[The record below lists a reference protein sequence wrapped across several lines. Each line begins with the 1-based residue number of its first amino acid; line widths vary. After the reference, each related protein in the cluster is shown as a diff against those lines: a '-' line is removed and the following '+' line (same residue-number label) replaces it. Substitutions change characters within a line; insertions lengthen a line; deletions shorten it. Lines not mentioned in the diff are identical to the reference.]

1 MAEHVIKLSSEAP
14 DVSDSE
20 VSSLCGSELEL
31 EMAWGEGP
39 IAPLRTEAAADDGA
53 ANKSL
58 IAGVERSGSNGNGSS
73 RARTPQKR
81 GSEFPLARSKRLIN
95 IHPIRSAGS
104 NFQKLAEPQNEDL
117 QTEFRKGG
125 SAHENN
131 RSHAP
136 RNRRK
141 DEWNGECNA
150 CFCASIVTNDVVNC
164 ADAEQMFTRVDRRAR
179 TLMLRSFSSFAL
191 FIEAVEYVVLHFIQI
206 SLSEFIRETR
216 IARRHVVAVSP
227 EKVVNNGHAL
237 ELQSKN
243 ARPLRLDAPRTHTE
257 RHMEQNAPLETE
269 VQVTPLPDPVKAE
282 EIAIDTDDVAAASAA
297 EPTEDDNAT
306 AKAAEETGTR
316 SADGAD
322 DGESEAETT
331 VQKDAVEAQND
342 AAEDDS
348 NEVEHPSTPDEEE
361 VTEAA
366 EDNVAPVAE
375 VAAVERSSDVIAEA
389 EEKQEEPTPA
399 DGEGDAVEDAS
410 TPDAVSDNETAEE
423 NAAAQEEETPVEEAV
438 VKEDPATTDDT
449 EEKLEAP
456 LTIVKPDMVVA
467 AEGEKDGDSTPIE
480 SNKLEAPVL
489 SIDAD
494 APANPATEDQTPA
507 SGIVP
512 NSLIADGA
520 VATPEGALLYPQ
532 ELELASPAAM
542 PDLLVAATDA
552 DTESSSDPEP
562 AKPTPVDANLEA
574 VLEKIRNKLTCESVE
589 VLESGEILALPKGW
603 STRQS
608 KTNDGKTYYVSPYGH
623 TQWLRPPM
631 KTGVIYKWVHE
642 IEVTFGPGRLGLNL
656 KQIAGI
662 PGTEFTDLQ
671 VHIAEIYKLP
681 NGMASPAE
689 IYNWSVKPEKRL
701 AVNMRVT
708 MMNGI
713 SLTGYTYSEVLE
725 LLARMVRPVRIKF
738 ADTSKGIV
746 GRVEEE
752 IPHEETEEVKEA
764 RAARV
769 MQNSLRSEYF
779 QILVSY
785 ELHKQVWTATKRH
798 MRLKM
803 IEMEKKNEVMES
815 QVEAELQH
823 QESLEKERE
832 NLIQEAGSL
841 KEMIEQLDKQTAGEI
856 ESPEVL
862 RTAELAL
869 RTAELEK
876 EVTEIIAE
884 NDELQ
889 ASRVKIEETLDDLQK
904 ELDAYGDLDVDPTG
918 QHEIKFFSPAFLGS
932 MVHRGSIDTRA
943 EDARERLLEKIKAQ
957 HGHLEEEIKLEEE
970 RAKFVE
976 SEINQFQQQMDV
988 AAEAVKREDA
998 FISGERP
1005 PQMIFLENKIALLR
1019 KNLRETVAGIANAG
1033 KCGDQQQADN
1043 LSLRRAHLKDDLKAA
1058 LDEMRRMENELN
1070 VFFDVDEGKQ
1080 VKLLRS
1086 DSSIDTVNI
1095 DEAPHERASES
1106 SRLQNKL
1113 TKLQMQLHDTVVQL
1127 AKAAGEKD
1135 EARKSELGKRRLQLK
1150 DEMKVVQDQFQLLT
1164 NGTLNVAVKNKES
1177 SYLRPSV
1184 VGPPTMQD
1192 VPRRSTGGSR
1202 ASLGGI
1208 RASISGSM
1216 ASMAASRASHGGRP
1230 SESVQRGS
1238 ERHDPNVSRRSSS
1251 SASLTQ
1257 SNDSNQMP
1265 RDGTLPPDGYL
1276 RYYKREGDREPR
1288 GAIPL
1293 KHKSLEILHGK
1304 GVGKPNEFV
1313 ICSSTHQTRM
1323 VAKTRDDMLK
1333 WVMMLELAHA
1343 YFMQHGRGSID
1354 DGNAPGS
1361 VSSSVGSNA
1370 DHLANATSPG
1380 SADPELV
1387 QSLSLM
1393 IVGKSGIV
1401 LFWEDIELP
1410 YESVPLSVQIPLGSN
1425 EQVSTHPNAA
1435 MLATQEGAQDEEIH
1449 DDATGLLC
1457 WSNQGN
1463 VWEVAVEDRRIRVR
1477 AFEKQSAGFLSGITK
1492 SVSQFFFSSTAS
1504 RSGADGG
1511 ELDVNQPITYLRV
1524 LSSSMGDTVS
1534 MRSSGGEVVET
1545 ADMLVLFQDG
1555 MLERRTFSTGDVVD
1569 CSCVSQWHFDSS
1581 RVAISYFSDNF
1592 PEAHLAKVY
1601 IVSMPY
1607 VQETCFSLLVAFV
1620 CSSSRAG
1627 TNATV
1632 KYALFQFSLGV
1643 VDEDAPPEL
1652 EWACVLD
1659 FEPAFDEQIAHRFFE
1674 VESFSITRGALYL
1687 VWTQMQPIQFSTIL
1701 LPQTGQTSVRSGVF
1715 PLQGAQGRLA
1725 LAFGARVDQSSFDNN
1740 AVKGSVSFLLM
1751 EEDVKSLSGSVCVAT
1766 ASDMQKLE
1774 RLAPP
1779 VSSEAAV
1786 ERTRRRREEA
1796 SYYTSESSHFLGE
1809 NLSVEDYVR
1818 LILTHFH
1825 EYPNSASALRVS
1837 SRDVASVA
1845 EAAVS
1850 VDFQILDS
1858 KSSSGL
1864 RWEKEVNNEAPPQT
1878 EKSEADISSVTPKLV
1893 RYQLEEKRN
1902 RHVAF
1907 VEFLQRRCASVW
1919 EFIEHSDELKRHLI
1933 ENEEK
1938 LQAAIALSKFQ
1949 ASILSS
1955 SAEDEASSD
1964 VEKIQRRLTGKF
1976 LLHAI
1981 EKTVEKRG
1989 YQKEQLRLA
1998 GYNSF
2003 DVFYCEVSK
2012 IADLFHLLGDEVQ
2025 ILATSIGES
2034 DPTYLYALL
2043 EGGCAMLSMLCTPVQ
2058 SSAASFAPT
2067 GSWAFTCEVR
2077 EVLANQ
2083 ISRLSVLVGYSRDSS
2098 DKQIRWQYDEVFE
2111 SADQIRRLGTVL
2123 LDDYARFIPLV
2134 SSEEAEELRKEET
2147 FTKRVTLNP
2156 LVYIATQT
2164 PSHDS
2169 DSAVDFDQ
2177 DGAVTRKRA
2186 DLFSQCVELCE
2197 KYSYF
2202 EGMVFLVFVE
2212 DSENLS
2218 KLDCVLGKLP
2228 KSIASKRLES
2238 YCKKHE
2244 GFDNFIFRW
2253 YNGEVQNPWAQGT
2266 QEASATMMAYL
2277 LAHSQIFAPSLH
2289 KFMKSREHLRKY
2301 RWLTAVSIERYD
2313 QVATLALREAKGEQR
2328 SLPKR
2333 KTMASIAKIA
2343 AFASLSLSHPERVE
2357 EINHEVPGPRKL
2369 QELLLQLPL
2378 KEPINSQPLSPEE
2391 LVHACLSSALSAEKG
2406 DPMRT
2411 NIFLMALEALET
2423 LATDPL
2429 TKEYEEMRAGVWR
2442 SCIVDDGE
2450 LWDNLA
2456 AESAAGVNEE
2466 KLESLMRQTLLYKVM
2481 KEYASRPEHRRPEP
2495 AAIDQ
2500 DAASGTIARVRDFG
2514 SVDNTEFLQDMTDL
2528 TQPTGNSGD
2537 HQIHMVA
2544 AAMLP
2549 PSEVSDKK
2557 QETPNYSVDQGD

>member
-1 MAEHVIKLSSEAP
+1 
-14 DVSDSE
+14 
-20 VSSLCGSELEL
+20 
-31 EMAWGEGP
+31 
-39 IAPLRTEAAADDGA
+39 
-53 ANKSL
+53 
-58 IAGVERSGSNGNGSS
+58 
-73 RARTPQKR
+73 
-81 GSEFPLARSKRLIN
+81 
-95 IHPIRSAGS
+95 
-104 NFQKLAEPQNEDL
+104 
-117 QTEFRKGG
+117 
-125 SAHENN
+125 
-131 RSHAP
+131 
-136 RNRRK
+136 
-141 DEWNGECNA
+141 
-150 CFCASIVTNDVVNC
+150 
-164 ADAEQMFTRVDRRAR
+164 
-179 TLMLRSFSSFAL
+179 
-191 FIEAVEYVVLHFIQI
+191 
-206 SLSEFIRETR
+206 
-216 IARRHVVAVSP
+216 
-227 EKVVNNGHAL
+227 
-237 ELQSKN
+237 
-243 ARPLRLDAPRTHTE
+243 
-257 RHMEQNAPLETE
+257 MEQNAPLETE

-375 VAAVERSSDVIAEA
+375 VTAVERSSDVIAEA
-389 EEKQEEPTPA
+389 EEKQEEPSPA

-456 LTIVKPDMVVA
+456 LTIVTPDMVVA

-494 APANPATEDQTPA
+494 APANPATEDHTPA

-552 DTESSSDPEP
+552 DTESSSDPVSLEADAKESDQDQAKDEEGDHATITAVPEEP

-574 VLEKIRNKLTCESVE
+574 VLEKIRNKLTCELVE

-815 QVEAELQH
+815 QVEAELHH

-841 KEMIEQLDKQTAGEI
+841 KEVIEQLDKQTAGEI

-884 NDELQ
+884 NDKLQ
-889 ASRVKIEETLDDLQK
+889 ASRVKIEETLDDLQQ

-1265 RDGTLPPDGYL
+1265 RDGTLPVMSGILRKHPTHSNEKGTFGNMSLRGVRERWCNIEPDGYL

-1354 DGNAPGS
+1354 GGNAPGS

-1387 QSLSLM
+1387 
-1393 IVGKSGIV
+1393 
-1401 LFWEDIELP
+1401 
-1410 YESVPLSVQIPLGSN
+1410 YR
-1425 EQVSTHPNAA
+1425 
-1435 MLATQEGAQDEEIH
+1435 
-1449 DDATGLLC
+1449 
-1457 WSNQGN
+1457 NQ
-1463 VWEVAVEDRRIRVR
+1463 R
-1477 AFEKQSAGFLSGITK
+1477 
-1492 SVSQFFFSSTAS
+1492 
-1504 RSGADGG
+1504 
-1511 ELDVNQPITYLRV
+1511 
-1524 LSSSMGDTVS
+1524 
-1534 MRSSGGEVVET
+1534 
-1545 ADMLVLFQDG
+1545 
-1555 MLERRTFSTGDVVD
+1555 
-1569 CSCVSQWHFDSS
+1569 
-1581 RVAISYFSDNF
+1581 
-1592 PEAHLAKVY
+1592 
-1601 IVSMPY
+1601 
-1607 VQETCFSLLVAFV
+1607 
-1620 CSSSRAG
+1620 
-1627 TNATV
+1627 
-1632 KYALFQFSLGV
+1632 
-1643 VDEDAPPEL
+1643 
-1652 EWACVLD
+1652 
-1659 FEPAFDEQIAHRFFE
+1659 
-1674 VESFSITRGALYL
+1674 
-1687 VWTQMQPIQFSTIL
+1687 
-1701 LPQTGQTSVRSGVF
+1701 
-1715 PLQGAQGRLA
+1715 
-1725 LAFGARVDQSSFDNN
+1725 
-1740 AVKGSVSFLLM
+1740 
-1751 EEDVKSLSGSVCVAT
+1751 
-1766 ASDMQKLE
+1766 
-1774 RLAPP
+1774 
-1779 VSSEAAV
+1779 
-1786 ERTRRRREEA
+1786 
-1796 SYYTSESSHFLGE
+1796 
-1809 NLSVEDYVR
+1809 
-1818 LILTHFH
+1818 
-1825 EYPNSASALRVS
+1825 
-1837 SRDVASVA
+1837 
-1845 EAAVS
+1845 
-1850 VDFQILDS
+1850 
-1858 KSSSGL
+1858 
-1864 RWEKEVNNEAPPQT
+1864 
-1878 EKSEADISSVTPKLV
+1878 
-1893 RYQLEEKRN
+1893 
-1902 RHVAF
+1902 
-1907 VEFLQRRCASVW
+1907 
-1919 EFIEHSDELKRHLI
+1919 
-1933 ENEEK
+1933 
-1938 LQAAIALSKFQ
+1938 
-1949 ASILSS
+1949 
-1955 SAEDEASSD
+1955 
-1964 VEKIQRRLTGKF
+1964 
-1976 LLHAI
+1976 
-1981 EKTVEKRG
+1981 
-1989 YQKEQLRLA
+1989 
-1998 GYNSF
+1998 
-2003 DVFYCEVSK
+2003 
-2012 IADLFHLLGDEVQ
+2012 
-2025 ILATSIGES
+2025 
-2034 DPTYLYALL
+2034 
-2043 EGGCAMLSMLCTPVQ
+2043 
-2058 SSAASFAPT
+2058 
-2067 GSWAFTCEVR
+2067 
-2077 EVLANQ
+2077 
-2083 ISRLSVLVGYSRDSS
+2083 
-2098 DKQIRWQYDEVFE
+2098 
-2111 SADQIRRLGTVL
+2111 
-2123 LDDYARFIPLV
+2123 
-2134 SSEEAEELRKEET
+2134 
-2147 FTKRVTLNP
+2147 
-2156 LVYIATQT
+2156 
-2164 PSHDS
+2164 
-2169 DSAVDFDQ
+2169 
-2177 DGAVTRKRA
+2177 
-2186 DLFSQCVELCE
+2186 
-2197 KYSYF
+2197 
-2202 EGMVFLVFVE
+2202 
-2212 DSENLS
+2212 
-2218 KLDCVLGKLP
+2218 
-2228 KSIASKRLES
+2228 
-2238 YCKKHE
+2238 
-2244 GFDNFIFRW
+2244 
-2253 YNGEVQNPWAQGT
+2253 
-2266 QEASATMMAYL
+2266 
-2277 LAHSQIFAPSLH
+2277 
-2289 KFMKSREHLRKY
+2289 
-2301 RWLTAVSIERYD
+2301 
-2313 QVATLALREAKGEQR
+2313 ATLG
-2328 SLPKR
+2328 
-2333 KTMASIAKIA
+2333 
-2343 AFASLSLSHPERVE
+2343 F
-2357 EINHEVPGPRKL
+2357 
-2369 QELLLQLPL
+2369 
-2378 KEPINSQPLSPEE
+2378 
-2391 LVHACLSSALSAEKG
+2391 
-2406 DPMRT
+2406 
-2411 NIFLMALEALET
+2411 
-2423 LATDPL
+2423 
-2429 TKEYEEMRAGVWR
+2429 
-2442 SCIVDDGE
+2442 
-2450 LWDNLA
+2450 
-2456 AESAAGVNEE
+2456 
-2466 KLESLMRQTLLYKVM
+2466 
-2481 KEYASRPEHRRPEP
+2481 
-2495 AAIDQ
+2495 
-2500 DAASGTIARVRDFG
+2500 
-2514 SVDNTEFLQDMTDL
+2514 
-2528 TQPTGNSGD
+2528 
-2537 HQIHMVA
+2537 
-2544 AAMLP
+2544 
-2549 PSEVSDKK
+2549 
-2557 QETPNYSVDQGD
+2557 